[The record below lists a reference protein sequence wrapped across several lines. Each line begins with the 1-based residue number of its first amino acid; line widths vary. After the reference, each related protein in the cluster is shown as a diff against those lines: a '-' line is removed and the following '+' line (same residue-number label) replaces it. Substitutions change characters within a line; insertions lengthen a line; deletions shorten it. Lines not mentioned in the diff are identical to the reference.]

1 MKRFALASL
10 LGLAAT
16 MANSAE
22 PEASMLEYVD
32 GTVRAWFADPAVQAA
47 IRHSNDVHA
56 SLDEAQILALDTRW
70 SDEIGHTPAPTIT
83 PVADSMVSISLRQ
96 RVEDSAG
103 VISEIILMDDR
114 GLNVAV
120 SAVTSDF
127 WQGDEAKFLET
138 FPKGA
143 DAVHIGEV
151 ELDES
156 SQTYQVQVSFTVSDV
171 ETGAPIGA
179 VTLGLNAEAF

>member
-1 MKRFALASL
+1 
-10 LGLAAT
+10 
-16 MANSAE
+16 
-22 PEASMLEYVD
+22 
-32 GTVRAWFADPAVQAA
+32 
-47 IRHSNDVHA
+47 
-56 SLDEAQILALDTRW
+56 
-70 SDEIGHTPAPTIT
+70 
-83 PVADSMVSISLRQ
+83 MVSISLRQ

-179 VTLGLNAEAF
+179 ETLGLNAEAF